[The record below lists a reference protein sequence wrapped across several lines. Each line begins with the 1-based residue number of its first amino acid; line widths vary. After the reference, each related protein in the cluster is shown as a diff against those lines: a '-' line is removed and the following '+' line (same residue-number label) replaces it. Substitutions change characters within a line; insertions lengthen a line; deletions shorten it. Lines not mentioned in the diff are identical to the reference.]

1 MERQQLLINVVLPEP
16 TIVDPNHSFGPQR
29 PPVMASSILGCRP
42 AINDH
47 QITRGL
53 TTTGNGLFDPRLSSS
68 ARGGGR
74 RPPRGISL
82 TTKMAVVNRSSTA
95 TGKVVECQQGG
106 RRQPCGSSL
115 DGGRRPSPC
124 RRSSTAN
131 GRVVDHHSIV
141 IMAVHDPPREG
152 GHRLPH
158 GRSLSGGR
166 RPPRGRSV
174 TTQLMVIE
182 HRLAIT
188 NRYMTV
194 T

>member
-68 ARGGGR
+68 ACGGGR

-82 TTKMAVVNRSSTA
+82 TTKMAVVDRSSTA
-95 TGKVVECQQGG
+95 TGKVVNRATKKFVGWRSSIATGKVVDCQECG
-106 RRQPCGSSL
+106 RRQPRGSSFD
-115 DGGRRPSPC
+115 DGRQPSPW
-124 RRSSTAN
+124 RSSA
-131 GRVVDHHSIV
+131 V
-141 IMAVHDPPREG
+141 I
-152 GHRLPH
+152 
-158 GRSLSGGR
+158 
-166 RPPRGRSV
+166 
-174 TTQLMVIE
+174 
-182 HRLAIT
+182 
-188 NRYMTV
+188 
-194 T
+194 